1 MANLRRDDD
10 GEMSIEE
17 ILASIRRYVGDDSQP
32 QPQET
37 SSFSAPQFEPSPT
50 PEPVKIEKVQTTQAL
65 ADSLS
70 MESFAPI
77 DPPLRSTP
85 AAENVIRLTE
95 AHMVRPAPQEAVL
108 EPETQ
113 PESQDG
119 LLSPQAQAATIQSF
133 AKLAEA
139 AHHVQPTPKSEP
151 TSPTLDQLIGE
162 LARPMI
168 KQWLDQ
174 HLPRLVELTVA
185 KEIERLTKQ
194 LRND

>member
-32 QPQET
+32 QPQEV
-37 SSFSAPQFEPSPT
+37 SSFSAPKFDPSPA
-50 PEPVKIEKVQTTQAL
+50 PAPIKVEKEQTTQAF

-70 MESFAPI
+70 IQNPDPI
-77 DPPLRSTP
+77 DPPLRSAP
-85 AAENVIRLTE
+85 APENVIRLTE

-108 EPETQ
+108 KTEIQ
-113 PESQDG
+113 PEFQEG

-139 AHHVQPTPKSEP
+139 AHHVQSAPKSEP

-162 LARPMI
+162 LARPMV